1 MLVTRSHKGMTLIEK
16 NNFYHIH
23 SQAKEVYDVSGAG
36 DTVISTLVFGLLNGK
51 NIYDATKLANKAA
64 GLVIGK
70 FGTAKINKNEIIY

>member
-1 MLVTRSHKGMTLIEK
+1 MLVTRSHKGMTLIE

-23 SQAKEVYDVSGAG
+23 SHKEVYDVSGAG

-51 NIYDATKLANKAA
+51 ILHDATKLANKAA